1 MSSAPTAPTQLQNS
15 FIVREYLR
23 PDMMPSTWCPGCGLG
38 IILSCIAQAVHF
50 SGLAKDD
57 VAMVSGIGCTGRMS
71 GYADFNTL
79 HTTHGRAPAYATGL
93 KLARPELTVIT
104 VMGDGDAMSIGGNHL
119 VHAMRRNIG
128 LTAVV
133 VNNSVY
139 GLTGG
144 QSSPTTPIGG
154 HTTTARAGSFER
166 PMNLEALARAAGAAF
181 YARATVN
188 HSFAL
193 TKLVERAL
201 NVPGFAVV
209 EVLSNCHVLYGKMN
223 ETPDAAKM
231 MMAMDANTVRGNP
244 TLLRRARL
252 PVRLTDAD
260 TPATPDSEAPP
271 LRGVTPEARVARGV
285 IFERRGGVDY
295 SRRYQRQAA
304 ERRAE
309 AGNGA
314 ED

>member
-1 MSSAPTAPTQLQNS
+1 
-15 FIVREYLR
+15 
-23 PDMMPSTWCPGCGLG
+23 
-38 IILSCIAQAVHF
+38 LSCIVQAVHF
-50 SGLAKDD
+50 SGLDKND

-79 HTTHGRAPAYATGL
+79 HTTHGRAPAFATGL
-93 KLARPELTVIT
+93 KLARPDMTVIT

-128 LTAVV
+128 MVAVV

-166 PMNLEALARAAGAAF
+166 PMRLEALARAAGAAF

-188 HSFAL
+188 HTAAL

-201 NVPGFAVV
+201 TVPGCAVV
-209 EVLSNCHVLYGKMN
+209 EVMSNCHVLYGKMN
-223 ETPDAAKM
+223 ETPDAARM
-231 MMAMDANTVRGNP
+231 MLAMEDSTLRTNP

-252 PVRLTDAD
+252 PVRLTAASS
-260 TPATPDSEAPP
+260 PSTPDSAALP
-271 LRGVTPEARVARGV
+271 LAGVTQDERVPRGV

-295 SRRYQRQAA
+295 SRRYHAL
-304 ERRAE
+304 
-309 AGNGA
+309 AGRGRTPA
-314 ED
+314 GGTGSETEG

>member
-1 MSSAPTAPTQLQNS
+1 MATAPPTQLQNS
-15 FIVREYLR
+15 FILREYLR
-23 PDMMPSTWCPGCGLG
+23 PQMLPSTWCPGCGLG
-38 IILSCIAQAVHF
+38 IILSCIVQAVHY
-50 SGLAKDD
+50 SGLDKDD
-57 VAMVSGIGCTGRMS
+57 VALVSGIGCTGRMS

-79 HTTHGRAPAYATGL
+79 HTTHGRAPAFATGL

-128 LTAVV
+128 LVAVV

-201 NVPGFAVV
+201 TVPGFAVV

-231 MMAMDANTVRGNP
+231 MLAMDANTVRANP
-244 TLLRRARL
+244 TLLRRGSLPLRLTAPGSPSTPDPAAPALQGLTAEARL
-252 PVRLTDAD
+252 R
-260 TPATPDSEAPP
+260 
-271 LRGVTPEARVARGV
+271 RGV
-285 IFERRGGVDY
+285 IFERRGGRDY
-295 SRRYQRQAA
+295 SQRYHA
-304 ERRAE
+304 RAGQPPAPE
-309 AGNGA
+309 ASDPEA
-314 ED
+314 

>member
-1 MSSAPTAPTQLQNS
+1 ML
-15 FIVREYLR
+15 
-23 PDMMPSTWCPGCGLG
+23 PSTWCPGCGLG
-38 IILSCIAQAVHF
+38 IILSCIVQAVHF
-50 SGLAKDD
+50 RGLAKDQ

-93 KLARPELTVIT
+93 KLARPDLTVIT

-128 LTAVV
+128 LVAVV

-181 YARATVN
+181 FARATVN
-188 HSFAL
+188 HNFAL
-193 TKLVERAL
+193 TKLIERAL
-201 NVPGFAVV
+201 AVPGFALV
-209 EVLSNCHVLYGKMN
+209 EVISNCHVLYGKMN

-231 MMAMDANTVRGNP
+231 MLAMEAGTIRTNP
-244 TLLRRARL
+244 TLLRRARQPL
-252 PVRLTDAD
+252 RLTAAAS
-260 TPATPDSEAPP
+260 PSSPDPSAPP
-271 LRGVTPEARVARGV
+271 LAGLQTDTRLQRGV
-285 IFERRGGVDY
+285 IFERQGGADY
-295 SRRYQRQAA
+295 SQRYRARAHAAAPAA
-304 ERRAE
+304 E
-309 AGNGA
+309 
-314 ED
+314 D